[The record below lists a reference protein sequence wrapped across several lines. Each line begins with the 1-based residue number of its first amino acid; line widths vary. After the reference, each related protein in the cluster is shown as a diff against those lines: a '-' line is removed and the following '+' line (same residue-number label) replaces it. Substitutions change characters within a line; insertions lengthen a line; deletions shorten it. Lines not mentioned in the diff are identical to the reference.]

1 MQDGAPPP
9 EARSQADLRDRLAA
23 AGTLLGAREASHR
36 ANLDEAQKRCD
47 ALRALV
53 LDAID
58 AFHASAA
65 SAGAP
70 HLRVD
75 VTPVRLDE
83 KHVRAIEFEVRR
95 GRHAGV
101 VTVKSR
107 GDVTLVGPFRTGKAE
122 GPCRTFPWD
131 AKDEIC
137 NALGDFLLRFLEEAA
152 TP

>member
-1 MQDGAPPP
+1 MQDGSPPP
-9 EARSQADLRDRLAA
+9 DAVDLVGRLDA
-23 AGTLLGAREASHR
+23 AGRSLGAREA
-36 ANLDEAQKRCD
+36 AYQPALAEASKRCED
-47 ALRALV
+47 LRSLV
-53 LDAID
+53 VAAID
-58 AFHASAA
+58 RFHAAAA

-70 HLRVD
+70 HLRVE
-75 VTPVRLDE
+75 VGPVRLDE

-107 GDVTLVGPFRTGKAE
+107 GDVTLVGPFRTGKVE

-131 AKDEIC
+131 AEADIRQ
-137 NALGDFLLRFLEEAA
+137 ALGDFLERFLEEAV